1 MIKKESIIHGLI
13 YFIGL
18 NILAIGTVMSQYGK
32 LGVGALTSF
41 PQVLSLILPMS
52 IGQAMSI
59 FFVMIVVLELLL
71 MRKIKLQTFV
81 ELAFAFLFGYI
92 INFYEFRLGLSSLPL
107 EYLPTKIILTAV
119 SIIITAIGIF
129 VMVKADFV
137 LMPTDA
143 LVKIISKITKSKF
156 GKTKFIFDCT
166 SVLIALA
173 ISVIFLGH
181 VADIGIGTVA
191 TAMCVGQFINL
202 FDMLL
207 SKFKPTP
214 KLGD

>member
-18 NILAIGTVMSQYGK
+18 NILAVGTVMSQYGR

-41 PQVLSLILPMS
+41 PQVLALILPMS

-59 FFVMIVVLELLL
+59 FFVMIVIMELVL
-71 MRKIKLQTFV
+71 MRKFKIQTFI
-81 ELAFAFLFGYI
+81 ELSVAFLFGYI
-92 INFYEFRLGLSSLPL
+92 IDFYEFHLGLANLPL
-107 EYLPTKIILTAV
+107 DNLSTKIILTAV
-119 SIIITAIGIF
+119 SIVLTAIGIF
-129 VMVKADFV
+129 IMVKADFI

-143 LVKIISKITKSKF
+143 LVNIISKITKSKF
-156 GKTKFIFDCT
+156 GKTKLVFDC
-166 SVLIALA
+166 SSIMVALIMS
-173 ISVIFLGH
+173 IIFLGH
-181 VADIGIGTVA
+181 IAAIGIGTVA
-191 TAMCVGQFINL
+191 TAMFVGQFINL

-207 SKFKPTP
+207 TKFKPTP